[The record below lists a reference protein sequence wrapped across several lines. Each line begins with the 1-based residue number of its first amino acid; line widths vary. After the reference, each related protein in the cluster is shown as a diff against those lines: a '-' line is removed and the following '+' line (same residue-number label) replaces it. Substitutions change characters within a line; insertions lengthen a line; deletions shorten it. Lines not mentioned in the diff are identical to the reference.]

1 MDWNVIFS
9 RVHLL
14 LLVYLLMIW
23 HSCIIMHL
31 WGMNLVVLKI
41 FLQVLQVL
49 IALVYYIRYF
59 CQKS

>member
-23 HSCIIMHL
+23 HSCGIMHL
-31 WGMNLVVLKI
+31 WGVNLVVLKI